1 MKTALD
7 VVILIKGCEMRCK
20 LFSVSIIIQQHYGPN
35 NNKNKNKMF

>member
-7 VVILIKGCEMRCK
+7 VVIRIKGCEMWCK

-35 NNKNKNKMF
+35 NKKYKNNTF